1 MDRSKF
7 IENIKAM
14 FSDEEKEIVLKDKP
28 AEVEF
33 ADVTTEDGI
42 ILRTA
47 EAGMIEGEKV
57 EIVSVDEEGVETV
70 APAVEGQYSVE
81 GKLVTLDAE
90 GVIVSIVEAEEEAPK
105 EEEEVVEAELSEVKE
120 EKEEVMPK
128 WAEGLVSRLEAIELA
143 NSNLAESMSAID
155 DLSAVVSK
163 IANLPADEEIKLSK
177 TVSAKQKKA
186 NSRDEKLKFL
196 SKRK

>member
-70 APAVEGQYSVE
+70 APAVEGEYSVE
-81 GKLVTLDAE
+81 GKVVTLDAE

-105 EEEEVVEAELSEVKE
+105 EEEEEVVEEEMSEAL
-120 EKEEVMPK
+120 PK
-128 WAEGLVSRLEAIELA
+128 WAESLMSRLEAIELA
-143 NSNLAESMSAID
+143 NSNIAESMSAID
-155 DLSAVVSK
+155 ELSKVVST
-163 IANLPADEEIKLSK
+163 IANQPAEEEIKLSK

>member
-70 APAVEGQYSVE
+70 APAVEGEYSVE
-81 GKLVTLDAE
+81 GKVVTLDAE

-105 EEEEVVEAELSEVKE
+105 EEEVVEAELSEVKE